1 MRVATTFLAFLVP
14 VTAKLRGDR
23 APDYTQCGVLGLSH
37 ATQRI
42 VHGHDAGQCVWRW
55 QVSLSSATE
64 QFCGGTLIGRE
75 WVLTAA
81 HCISVIRRCC
91 GVRSLRIGAGAWKR
105 RDVDEND
112 TSVVRGVREVYTH
125 PLYQINAQFDYDFA
139 LLQLDK
145 EVPINRCIGVACLP
159 HSQDRSGT
167 NCSITGWG
175 RLMSSG
181 PTPKLLQEASVTL
194 LTNQICQVDYS
205 AINSTITGS
214 MLCASGRSKT
224 GITDACQ
231 GDSGGPLVCK
241 ETVETSDGTIASDR
255 YVLRGVTSTGEG
267 CAEERYPG
275 VYGRVQSVLSWIEDT
290 MDAALLP

>member
-1 MRVATTFLAFLVP
+1 M
-14 VTAKLRGDR
+14 
-23 APDYTQCGVLGLSH
+23 
-37 ATQRI
+37 
-42 VHGHDAGQCVWRW
+42 
-55 QVSLSSATE
+55 
-64 QFCGGTLIGRE
+64 
-75 WVLTAA
+75 
-81 HCISVIRRCC
+81 
-91 GVRSLRIGAGAWKR
+91 
-105 RDVDEND
+105 
-112 TSVVRGVREVYTH
+112 H
-125 PLYQINAQFDYDFA
+125 PLYQDNVAHDYDFA

-145 EVPINRCIGVACLP
+145 AVPINRCIGVACLP

-175 RLMSSG
+175 RLVFSG
-181 PTPKLLQEASVTL
+181 PTPKLLQEASVTP

-241 ETVETSDGTIASDR
+241 ETVETSDGTMASDR
-255 YVLRGVTSTGEG
+255 YVLRGVTSTGDG
-267 CAEERYPG
+267 CAEEGYPG